1 MTDNGYTMK
10 NITQARDTWKSFT
23 TDRNDSAFAYNRNH
37 ELEKELNHASR

>member
-1 MTDNGYTMK
+1 MTDNGYTK
-10 NITQARDTWKSFT
+10 LITQARDTWKSFT